1 MMKNNESGVFSKSD
15 LACLV
20 ESKRIIPLKGFLEKH
35 VGPASVD
42 ITTTGEV
49 YRINRM
55 LQPSQ
60 IESETVRGLLSNM
73 GASPIEMGSVMEVGC
88 TYLAKASIDINF
100 PPGLY
105 GYLNAKSSSG
115 RNFLFVRSLA
125 DGIHE
130 FDSVDRRNHGYTG
143 ELWLVIQ
150 PLAFP
155 VVLTDQECY
164 NQLRV
169 FDGDTRFNKRNLE
182 EMLQGVDLLY
192 RRNQI
197 PYKQGE
203 LSLFTYDGSA
213 LCTLDA
219 LPGKHVGY
227 KAKKATAPIDLTK
240 RLLNPR
246 DYFEPV
252 VAESFGTGKYDGFV
266 CIEAGHHYLLATNEM
281 LKIPVKNTA
290 ELTALDTRLGFFFTH
305 FAGFFDPGFFGTGT
319 LEVFAPHDTTLRH
332 KQPLARFV
340 FEKMRNTTMSYADI
354 GNYSG
359 QIETQLPKQFAKW

>member
-1 MMKNNESGVFSKSD
+1 MHKISGVFSKADFERLICSR
-15 LACLV
+15 
-20 ESKRIIPLKGFLEKH
+20 RIKTLKGFKEDHLN
-35 VGPASVD
+35 PASLD

-49 YRINRM
+49 FRINRL

-60 IESETVRGLLSNM
+60 LENETVRSLLSKM
-73 GASPIEMGSVMEVGC
+73 EADQVHVGSVMEVGA

-100 PPGLY
+100 PPGMY
-105 GYLNAKSSSG
+105 GYLNAKSSCG

-155 VVLTDQECY
+155 VILSDKECY

-169 FDGDTRFNKRNLE
+169 FDADTRFSKTDLE
-182 EMLQGVDLLY
+182 QLLCERDILY
-192 RRNQI
+192 RRNQE

-203 LSLFTYDGSA
+203 LSLFTNDGSV

-219 LPGKHVGY
+219 LPKKHVGY
-227 KAKKATAPIDLTK
+227 KAKSTNVPIDLTK
-240 RLLNPR
+240 RKSLNPH
-246 DYFEPV
+246 DFFDPV
-252 VAESFGTGKYDGFV
+252 IAESFGEGKYDGFV
-266 CIEAGHHYLLATNEM
+266 HVEAGHHYLLATNEM
-281 LKIPVKNTA
+281 LKISVDYTA
-290 ELTALDTRLGFFFTH
+290 ELTALDPRLGFFFTH

-319 LEVFAPHDTTLRH
+319 LEVFAPHNTFLRH

-340 FEKMRNTTMSYADI
+340 FEKMKNKAPSYADN

-359 QIETQLPKQFAKW
+359 QIETQLPKQFADW